1 MIVRPK
7 QNSRTVF
14 MPGGCGRERE
24 PKSECDSLGVRL
36 AGRRALK
43 AQYVVDELADQPTVT
58 NCNFL
63 AKPSNGAVTLAD
75 VREREAERSRATTGR
90 RVSL

>member
-1 MIVRPK
+1 
-7 QNSRTVF
+7 

-43 AQYVVDELADQPTVT
+43 AQYVVDEEHPLELYV
-58 NCNFL
+58 L
-63 AKPSNGAVTLAD
+63 GANRGAG
-75 VREREAERSRATTGR
+75 RAT
-90 RVSL
+90 VAIHNHP